1 MFAIIPKYI
10 VPLFMYTKQI
20 VMSVLKNTQIP
31 ETKLRTANTA
41 FISALIFGLV
51 SGAYLIITQFIS
63 TSSMPSFLTG
73 IFSFILWCA
82 KFFGCIW
89 LMMAVMKRVVEIDP
103 EATGKTTFL
112 VGLTISFISAVFYA
126 GISLLNMTL
135 INPDLISEQMDAV
148 MQVYGK
154 MLDSNSLRALDQMI
168 ASLSEYTFF
177 SNIIYCTLYGTVLSA
192 ILSRRIPS
200 RDPFADIK

>member
-1 MFAIIPKYI
+1 
-10 VPLFMYTKQI
+10 
-20 VMSVLKNTQIP
+20 
-31 ETKLRTANTA
+31 
-41 FISALIFGLV
+41 
-51 SGAYLIITQFIS
+51 
-63 TSSMPSFLTG
+63 
-73 IFSFILWCA
+73 
-82 KFFGCIW
+82 
-89 LMMAVMKRVVEIDP
+89 
-103 EATGKTTFL
+103 
-112 VGLTISFISAVFYA
+112 
-126 GISLLNMTL
+126 MTL